1 MKSPFYFIVKPHKGK
16 RYDNIKVY
24 GDVEFISNSSIES
37 FEHSNRFA
45 EVVATPVGYEGE
57 ISKGDMLLVHHNVF
71 KFYYDMKGREKSGRS
86 FFKDDLFFV
95 DEEQFY
101 LYKSGEAQW
110 KAHSKY
116 CFIKPA
122 EEQEYYLS
130 KGGNEEPLMGTIK
143 YINQELLNL
152 GLKVG
157 DKVCYE
163 PDTEYEFTVY
173 GEKLYRMY
181 TNNLAVVV

>member
-1 MKSPFYFIVKPHKGK
+1 MKSPFYFIVKPRRGE

-24 GDVEFISNSSIES
+24 GDVEFITNSSIES
-37 FEHSNRFA
+37 FEHSNRYA
-45 EVVATPVGYEGE
+45 EVVATPIGYEGE
-57 ISKGDMLLVHHNVF
+57 IVSGDTLLVHHNVF

-86 FFKDDLFFV
+86 FFQNDLFFV
-95 DEEQFY
+95 DNEQFY
-101 LYKSGEAQW
+101 LYQSGDKEW

-116 CFIKPA
+116 CFILPA

-130 KGGNEEPLMGTIK
+130 KGGNEEPLVGTIR
-143 YINQELLNL
+143 YINKELLNL
-152 GLKVG
+152 GLNVG

-163 PDTEYEFTVY
+163 PDTEYEFTVD

-181 TNNLAVVV
+181 TNNIAVVL